1 MRTSTRTTRR
11 DETQRRDSQP
21 RDGEHGFALVW
32 FALVLTALMAMAG
45 AAVDLWDWWYN
56 GNQQQRAADAAAL
69 GGAPFLPEDP
79 SSARATAVS
88 VAGANGIDPSELLI
102 ELRSDDPTLEANQ
115 IRVTVERNVPTRF
128 MKLVGV
134 GSADV
139 SRDAVAEFT
148 SRLPMG
154 SPEQNL
160 GRDPEE
166 GKDPGFWLSVS
177 GRGEQ
182 KVGGDRYQNST
193 CGPNYVYNC
202 SSGSSIEY
210 SDQGYAFSIRLDEN
224 PTGDLVIEAYD
235 PVHVNADAQDCTNNT
250 RLPTTGPTGYDD
262 NIGTIQGLYP
272 SDTQAAARYAPD
284 DTIYCPGDVG
294 GGNHDGG
301 GANVTTF
308 IVREPDTTQ
317 ADDFD
322 NPPISGAAVNTT
334 PFDDG
339 TCTRQFRAVNLRPF
353 GSTRTIYEILA
364 ENAGGSAAQNQA
376 ASQAAQAVFRQWVPL
391 CRIPAATAQSWYASG
406 LRSVIVQVRSNAA
419 LGAPFTGDN
428 VARGGRNHFALRA
441 GYGTGTTPSGV
452 SIFAL
457 GRLPIHNGAA
467 GNSTTEFFLTRVPPG
482 NAGRTLSLDFY
493 DVADAAGS
501 ADFEVVPPTGFGANF
516 NDCTFNRF
524 EGNNDGS
531 NSNVGLGSASVDPS
545 NGCRLNGITNAQYNG
560 RLAEVRVRVPTGYT
574 CDLTMALDCWI
585 KVRVTYNTGGGKVF
599 DHTVWDAGVV
609 GEPVRLI
616 E

>member
-1 MRTSTRTTRR
+1 MARGPLWRPSRR
-11 DETQRRDSQP
+11 
-21 RDGEHGFALVW
+21 G
-32 FALVLTALMAMAG
+32 VLRAG
-45 AAVDLWDWWYN
+45 AAGAAGLVGAGLP
-56 GNQQQRAADAAAL
+56 RPARASISAADRRFLIVFAIGGWDTSYAL
-69 GGAPFLPEDP
+69 WPFFDYEGVDVDSGLAPASENGHSFVEADTSSDVRSFYEDWGSQTCALHGFEIPSITHDRCRRLLFTGG
-79 SSARATAVS
+79 
-88 VAGANGIDPSELLI
+88 
-102 ELRSDDPTLEANQ
+102 
-115 IRVTVERNVPTRF
+115 
-128 MKLVGV
+128 
-134 GSADV
+134 
-139 SRDAVAEFT
+139 T
-148 SRLPMG
+148 S
-154 SPEQNL
+154 
-160 GRDPEE
+160 
-166 GKDPGFWLSVS
+166 
-177 GRGEQ
+177 
-182 KVGGDRYQNST
+182 
-193 CGPNYVYNC
+193 
-202 SSGSSIEY
+202 
-210 SDQGYAFSIRLDEN
+210 
-224 PTGDLVIEAYD
+224 
-235 PVHVNADAQDCTNNT
+235 
-250 RLPTTGPTGYDD
+250 
-262 NIGTIQGLYP
+262 
-272 SDTQAAARYAPD
+272 
-284 DTIYCPGDVG
+284 
-294 GGNHDGG
+294 
-301 GANVTTF
+301 
-308 IVREPDTTQ
+308 TQ